1 LATFNIKKKFNS
13 DTGTN
18 ITIVSVECID
28 IEIVNLLWQENN
40 GHFVDTELLICE
52 DVQNEY
58 FMTKYVI
65 MGTSDTR
72 KSKNWLARNQDNVS
86 KRGYMSISELLS
98 Q

>member
-18 ITIVSVECID
+18 ITIVSVGCID

-65 MGTSDTR
+65 MGTSDT
-72 KSKNWLARNQDNVS
+72 L
-86 KRGYMSISELLS
+86 
-98 Q
+98 